1 MKSSKLI
8 VAMMLLSF
16 AFACFISA
24 PALHAEDP
32 WDVDSA
38 NDGHGSGFGG
48 SGGGDPADTTSIM
61 VDPDDPFGSAG
72 SDDGDW
78 LGRFLWDVSLNV
90 ALQLISFTE
99 ELGNTGGI
107 DAGVTGGDLAA
118 R

>member
-1 MKSSKLI
+1 MKSNRLI

-38 NDGHGSGFGG
+38 DNGGGSGFGG
-48 SGGGDPADTTSIM
+48 SGGSDPSDSTVIEAGP
-61 VDPDDPFGSAG
+61 VDPFGSVSPSG
-72 SDDGDW
+72 DDW
-78 LGRFLWDVSLNV
+78 LGRFLWEVSFDV
-90 ALQLISFTE
+90 AMQLISFME
-99 ELGNTGGI
+99 ESGASGDNVAGATGR
-107 DAGVTGGDLAA
+107 DLAA